1 MNAEIVNISGEEN
14 TRGKEEV
21 TESKHRRP
29 SLERSR
35 KKPFGFGEPSGEV
48 TSPYPNVIIIIR
60 LHVHDE

>member
-1 MNAEIVNISGEEN
+1 MNAEIVNISGEEKPKARRKSPKAN
-14 TRGKEEV
+14 
-21 TESKHRRP
+21 HRRP

-35 KKPFGFGEPSGEV
+35 KKPFGEPSGEV